1 MRYDLADPVS
11 TDWNALARA
20 ILLQWKQVCRRAFG
34 AALSLLLVFPPIA
47 LAAYLTDGRGLGSF
61 NRGDWRIFNTMVL
74 TVLVGFGL
82 FFLFLRSWARAKAEY
97 ERLLGALLAQ

>member
-1 MRYDLADPVS
+1 MRYDLVDPVS

-20 ILLQWKQVCRRAFG
+20 ILHQRKRVCRRAFG
-34 AALSLLLVFPPIA
+34 TALSLLLVFPPIA

-61 NRGDWRIFNTMVL
+61 NRGDWRIFIAMAL

-82 FFLFLRSWARAKAEY
+82 FFLFLRSWARANAEY